1 MINIETLLSSFD
13 ERGTL
18 LKWLKAVEKALN
30 EATLTSVDV
39 ITISTQQIQLQ
50 FNFEDGTHLTTPTIT
65 LPKGDKGDTGETGA
79 TGQTGATGVGVS
91 NVTVNASNHLIVT
104 LTDETE
110 IDAGEI
116 NVTSGVVI
124 DTSLSVSSENPVQN
138 KVIYTALAGKQDVI
152 DATHKLSADNVD
164 DSTTANKFVTSAEKS
179 QITTNA
185 SNITSLQSS
194 KQDVIDATH
203 KLSAD
208 NVDDSATTNKF
219 VTNTEKSTWNGKQNA
234 LTTTSVNDGTIDKS
248 IGFDSQGNIV
258 KGSAG
263 GGGSGIN
270 GYTLTYDIAQGIL
283 SSLFLEYLYV
293 DGNGNIKSDEIL
305 FDGTHKS
312 GTLTNVLMVRYN
324 STGLNPASISGSNF
338 DVCIDYTN
346 LIYTVW
352 LTDNRQY
359 NAQSGGGGG
368 N

>member
-65 LPKGDKGDTGETGA
+65 LPKGDKGDTGA
-79 TGQTGATGVGVS
+79 TGQTGETGATGVGVQ

-124 DTSLSVSSENPVQN
+124 DTLMSASSENPVQN

-164 DSTTANKFVTSAEKS
+164 DSATTNKFVTSAEKS
-179 QITTNA
+179 TWNG
-185 SNITSLQSS
+185 

-219 VTNTEKSTWNGKQNA
+219 VTSAEKSQITTNATNITNLQTGKQNA
-234 LTTTSVNDGTIDKS
+234 LTTSSVNDGTIDKT

-263 GGGSGIN
+263 GGGGGSQLYKHVIESNEMSSHIEEIYIISKRQTAYNKVGQIN
-270 GYTLTYDIAQGIL
+270 GDNTII
-283 SSLFLEYLYV
+283 SIV
-293 DGNGNIKSDEIL
+293 N
-305 FDGTHKS
+305 S
-312 GTLTNVLMVRYN
+312 GGFVPYRYN
-324 STGLNPASISGSNF
+324 CMFCCDGLSLKVYYYNMSGSLVTMEF
-338 DVCIDYTN
+338 TTITD
-346 LIYTVW
+346 TV
-352 LTDNRQY
+352 T
-359 NAQSGGGGG
+359 AF
-368 N
+368 

>member
-79 TGQTGATGVGVS
+79 TGQTGATGVGVE

-124 DTSLSVSSENPVQN
+124 DTSMSASSENPVQN

-164 DSTTANKFVTSAEKS
+164 DTS
-179 QITTNA
+179 
-185 SNITSLQSS
+185 
-194 KQDVIDATH
+194 
-203 KLSAD
+203 
-208 NVDDSATTNKF
+208 TTNKF
-219 VTNTEKSTWNGKQNA
+219 VTASEKSTWNGKQNA
-234 LTTTSVNDGTIDKS
+234 LTTSSVSDGTINKS

-263 GGGSGIN
+263 GGGGGSQLYKHSCGIQTAMGMASTIIICEDPN
-270 GYTLTYDIAQGIL
+270 DFTD
-283 SSLFLEYLYV
+283 
-293 DGNGNIKSDEIL
+293 L
-305 FDGTHKS
+305 FDVFSYGTMSADSMVTGETPQTLETLYDVIITISYQTGCVRIIGFDSNGVMKS
-312 GTLTNVLMVRYN
+312 KVESAAVG
-324 STGLNPASISGSNF
+324 
-338 DVCIDYTN
+338 DVVTS
-346 LIYTVW
+346 L
-352 LTDNRQY
+352 
-359 NAQSGGGGG
+359 
-368 N
+368 

>member
-65 LPKGDKGDTGETGA
+65 LPKGDKGDTGA
-79 TGQTGATGVGVS
+79 TGQTGETGATGVGVE

-124 DTSLSVSSENPVQN
+124 DTSMSASSENPVQN

-164 DSTTANKFVTSAEKS
+164 DSATTNKFVTASEKN
-179 QITTNA
+179 TWNG
-185 SNITSLQSS
+185 

-208 NVDDSATTNKF
+208 NVDDTNTTNKF
-219 VTNTEKSTWNGKQNA
+219 VTASEKSTWNGKQDA
-234 LTTTSVNDGTIDKS
+234 LTTSSVNDGTIDKS
-248 IGFDSQGNIV
+248 IGFDSQGNII
-258 KGSAG
+258 KGNAG
-263 GGGSGIN
+263 GGGGGVSIP
-270 GYTLTYDIAQGIL
+270 
-283 SSLFLEYLYV
+283 LFDY
-293 DGNGNIKSDEIL
+293 EIL
-305 FDGTHKS
+305 
-312 GTLTNVLMVRYN
+312 
-324 STGLNPASISGSNF
+324 TGIFSSISEVTVTYINANGTQTMTLGENESIILQGVNYIIFSN
-338 DVCIDYTN
+338 DIDDEAGMFVGGVQIGISDTGGQ
-346 LIYTVW
+346 LVL
-352 LTDNRQY
+352 LTDN
-359 NAQSGGGGG
+359 NAYASIG
-368 N
+368 NFM